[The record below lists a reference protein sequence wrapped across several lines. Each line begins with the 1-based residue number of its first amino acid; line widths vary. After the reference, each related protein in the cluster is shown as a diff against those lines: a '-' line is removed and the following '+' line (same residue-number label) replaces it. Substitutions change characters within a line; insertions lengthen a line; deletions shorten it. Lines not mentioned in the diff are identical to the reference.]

1 MIILHKVHNFFI
13 KLSCRYKCKKS
24 IHISITVKFSLNSVS
39 TRFLL
44 LKFIKYGRTLRHNPY
59 LNGNKSDSDTFNV
72 EEYPADGVIPLHV
85 SRIGNQRVS
94 SIEILK
100 IRGVKMMNL
109 FHPYRITDAGIIV
122 DLHEPIRGQQAV
134 VFRSSSQKR
143 SI

>member
-1 MIILHKVHNFFI
+1 
-13 KLSCRYKCKKS
+13 
-24 IHISITVKFSLNSVS
+24 
-39 TRFLL
+39 
-44 LKFIKYGRTLRHNPY
+44 
-59 LNGNKSDSDTFNV
+59 
-72 EEYPADGVIPLHV
+72 VIPLHV